1 MEVVGL
7 GDILA
12 IAGLGYDGD
21 RKCLML
27 LRGSSDYPRSI
38 SPSLFMAHSAATTH
52 MKRTPQ
58 MKRMELGR
66 RSAAT

>member
-27 LRGSSDYPRSI
+27 LRGSSDYPQI
-38 SPSLFMAHSAATTH
+38 N
-52 MKRTPQ
+52 
-58 MKRMELGR
+58 
-66 RSAAT
+66 